1 MDRKFQLVG
10 LIRPE
15 KFVGIYYERN
25 RLVIELLN
33 TIGYEIIRLIKSNKS
48 MSEIVDFMYHKYDAD
63 KLGLYSLYLYFQKKK
78 EEKAGK

>member
-15 KFVGIYYERN
+15 KFGGIYYERN

-48 MSEIVDFMYHKYDAD
+48 MSEIVDFLYHKYDAD
-63 KLGLYSLYLYFQKKK
+63 KKFIERDVEQFIIYLKK
-78 EEKAGK
+78 ASI

>member
-15 KFVGIYYERN
+15 KFGGIYYERN

-33 TIGYEIIRLIKSNKS
+33 
-48 MSEIVDFMYHKYDAD
+48 M
-63 KLGLYSLYLYFQKKK
+63 KLY
-78 EEKAGK
+78 A